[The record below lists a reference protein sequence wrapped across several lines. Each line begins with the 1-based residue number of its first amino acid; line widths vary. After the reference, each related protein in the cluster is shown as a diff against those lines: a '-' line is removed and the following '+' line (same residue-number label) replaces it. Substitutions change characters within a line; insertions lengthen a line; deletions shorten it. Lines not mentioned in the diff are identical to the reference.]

1 MKKSILFTFLLTLV
15 YTFSFASFPVLEN
28 AKTNTVVKSEISFPV
43 SDLGENDKTSFI
55 DSVKESFKSDVEWG
69 SFLVGFLLGLLGV
82 LLVWIFDGDTSSA
95 WKGFGAWLILILA
108 LNFLVYAAV

>member
-28 AKTNTVVKSEISFPV
+28 AKTNTVITSEISFPV
-43 SDLGENDKTSFI
+43 SDSGEKNKTSFI
-55 DSVKESFKSDVEWG
+55 DSIKESFKADVEWG

-82 LLVWIFDGDTSSA
+82 LLVWIFDGDTKSA

-108 LNFLVYAAV
+108 LNFLVYASV